1 MNLAYYTCFYG
12 DENNIA
18 FNIPDTPSLKYKCYY
33 FTNNQT
39 ILGYLEN
46 TNWVGIYDNKPVS
59 SDLIVSAMASK
70 HIKAMPEGYL
80 VLKEYDYLCYLDSK
94 LPKVN
99 ERFVEKQ
106 IKDYFIQENFA
117 LVLRKHWFINDNV
130 WNEFNESMNHCRYR
144 KEDEKYINYIVG
156 QVRAGLSEKSDEHC
170 MTGYL
175 LRNMKH
181 PKIMQINETWF
192 NHIQDCGI
200 ECQISFFFIK
210 QMFFEYIKSFSENPF
225 DTIL

>member
-18 FNIPDTPSLKYKCYY
+18 FKIPDTPSLKYKCYY

-59 SDLIVSAMASK
+59 HDLIVSAMASK
-70 HIKAMPEGYL
+70 HIKAMPESYPE
-80 VLKEYDYLCYLDSK
+80 LKEYDYLCYLDSK
-94 LPKVN
+94 LSKVN

-130 WNEFNESMNHCRYR
+130 WNEFNAAMYQPRYR
-144 KEDEKYINYIVG
+144 KEQDKCINYIIN
-156 QVRAGLSEKSDEHC
+156 QVRAGINEKSNDHC
-170 MTGYL
+170 ATGFI

-181 PKIMQINETWF
+181 PKIMEINKSWF

-210 QMFFEYIKSFSENPF
+210 QMFTEHIKSFSENPF